1 MKIEKAN
8 VTIDEYEIICTVNK
22 DSLLDFID
30 IIKNE
35 IEQWKQVEVIVTIR
49 KLICIIDGK

>member
-8 VTIDEYEIICTVNK
+8 VTIDEYEIICTVSK

-35 IEQWKQVEVIVTIR
+35 IEQWNQVQVIVSIK

>member
-1 MKIEKAN
+1 MKEAN
-8 VTIDEYEIICTVNK
+8 VEMDVYEVICTVSK

-35 IEQWKQVEVIVTIR
+35 IEQWNQVQVIVSIK
-49 KLICIIDGK
+49 KLNCIIDGK

>member
-49 KLICIIDGK
+49 KLICIIDGN

>member
-1 MKIEKAN
+1 MD
-8 VTIDEYEIICTVNK
+8 VYEVICTVSK

-49 KLICIIDGK
+49 KLICIIDGN